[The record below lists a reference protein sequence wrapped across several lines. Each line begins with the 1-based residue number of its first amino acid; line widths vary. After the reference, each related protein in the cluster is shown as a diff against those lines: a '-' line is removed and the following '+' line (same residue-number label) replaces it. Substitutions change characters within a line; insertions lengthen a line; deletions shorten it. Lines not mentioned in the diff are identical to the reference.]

1 VTLQPADIKCTVKHS
16 LAGDIMLISSFKLL
30 ENMLLSNKRLE
41 IEGRGAVNHEH
52 LMKSWFDA
60 TKRWPVVR
68 SAMRSLSSS
77 RFDD

>member
-1 VTLQPADIKCTVKHS
+1 
-16 LAGDIMLISSFKLL
+16 
-30 ENMLLSNKRLE
+30 MLLSNKRLE

>member
-1 VTLQPADIKCTVKHS
+1 MVKHS
-16 LAGDIMLISSFKLL
+16 LAGDIMLISSFRIL

-41 IEGRGAVNHEH
+41 VEGRWAVNHEH
-52 LMKSWFDA
+52 LMKSWLEV